1 MSVEALTGLD
11 LPLPHYLFTMPIH
24 TLALILIPI
33 AYLLGSLSS
42 AIITCKAMGLD
53 DPRTVGSKNP
63 GATNVLRLGGKKAAA
78 ITLVGDLLKG
88 LLPVLIATFLGFD
101 SSIIILVGVAAFLG
115 HLYPIFYNL
124 SGGKGV
130 ATAIGIYLGINV
142 IAALITILI
151 WFIAAKLLKIS
162 SVAALIAALLAPVI
176 FYITTQDSNIALGL
190 SIITILIYWRHKKN
204 IQNLFKGT
212 ESTIGK

>member
-1 MSVEALTGLD
+1 
-11 LPLPHYLFTMPIH
+11 MPID
-24 TLALILIPI
+24 TSALILILI

-78 ITLVGDLLKG
+78 ITLIGDLLKG
-88 LLPVLIATFLGFD
+88 LLPVLIAKHLDFNT
-101 SSIIILVGVAAFLG
+101 SIIILVGVAAFLG
-115 HLYPIFYNL
+115 HLYPIFY
-124 SGGKGV
+124 SFKGGKGV
-130 ATAIGIYLGINV
+130 ATAIGVYLGLNLF
-142 IAALITILI
+142 AALITIAI
-151 WFIAAKLLKIS
+151 WFISAKLLKIS
-162 SVAALIAALLAPVI
+162 SLAALIATLLAPII
-176 FYITTQDSNIALGL
+176 FYIITKDSNISLGL